1 MRGGPKQVIGDWS
14 VSANGTNTALCIDT
28 GDHSSAT
35 RSTNPAASDG
45 AEAEDGA
52 GTVLAIVLALALLG
66 GIGFAFAKKLG
77 PFQPKSAKGEES
89 MYTGTV
95 PPSEER

>member
-1 MRGGPKQVIGDWS
+1 M
-14 VSANGTNTALCIDT
+14 
-28 GDHSSAT
+28 
-35 RSTNPAASDG
+35 
-45 AEAEDGA
+45 
-52 GTVLAIVLALALLG
+52 LAIVLALALLG